1 MRFFWNMKIIW
12 KGVLTKYLYWTSP
25 QSCPNISLNSE
36 FIRYH
41 KQKKQANITRLI
53 IQSKRNV
60 SLLPPFRGSI
70 TVETAFALPLFLF
83 FCIQLISLISL
94 IQLHSALQASLHQ
107 EVAQASLE
115 AYAYEKMGLDI
126 SSGVGSIVEDTVLRR
141 RVIAGTGKEY
151 LDRSMIEGGSSG
163 IHILYTEE
171 AGEQDTVDIVIS
183 YRVKPVVDILGF
195 SGFTMAN
202 RCRMKAWTGY
212 QVNTEGVMQ
221 ETQEEMV
228 YITET
233 GFVYHKSKNCTH
245 LMLSIRPVETNSLD
259 VLRNQGGGRYYACEH
274 CGKGTGGIVFLTD
287 QGDRYHTSLSCGGL
301 KRTVYTVPISQ
312 AGGRRGC
319 SRCAATG

>member
-53 IQSKRNV
+53 IHSKRNV

-151 LDRSMIEGGSSG
+151 LDRSMIE
-163 IHILYTEE
+163 
-171 AGEQDTVDIVIS
+171 
-183 YRVKPVVDILGF
+183 
-195 SGFTMAN
+195 
-202 RCRMKAWTGY
+202 
-212 QVNTEGVMQ
+212 
-221 ETQEEMV
+221 
-228 YITET
+228 
-233 GFVYHKSKNCTH
+233 
-245 LMLSIRPVETNSLD
+245 
-259 VLRNQGGGRYYACEH
+259 
-274 CGKGTGGIVFLTD
+274 
-287 QGDRYHTSLSCGGL
+287 
-301 KRTVYTVPISQ
+301 
-312 AGGRRGC
+312 
-319 SRCAATG
+319 